1 MRVCVCVDCT
11 PVSLW
16 SGPPPAVLR
25 ILDTPLPLILFFPAL
40 STTHLSVFSMLF
52 TQIRWLQGRRQDKR
66 RQRHGGH
73 GRNLDGIFLPV
84 TIDPSGEL
92 CGHPRGAPIRDS
104 RKAQYVARGQR
115 NGDGGN
121 LRRSVQPDVGCREDT
136 PRALGDCL
144 LACWRIPGFFACS
157 FPKWGAR
164 LMVW

>member
-1 MRVCVCVDCT
+1 MSTCAR
-11 PVSLW
+11 VSLVG
-16 SGPPPAVLR
+16 STVPR
-25 ILDTPLPLILFFPAL
+25 ILDTPLPLMLFFPAL
-40 STTHLSVFSMLF
+40 STTHLSVLSIA

-73 GRNLDGIFLPV
+73 GRNLDGLFLPV

-92 CGHPRGAPIRDS
+92 CGYPRGAPIRNS

-121 LRRSVQPDVGCREDT
+121 LRRSIQPDVGVSQDT
-136 PRALGDCL
+136 PRELGDCL
-144 LACWRIPGFFACS
+144 LACWWADRFLVSLHVRHACS

-164 LMVW
+164 LMAW